1 MIFYSV
7 PLSFSISC
15 VLTLTIK
22 NLDLNLCS
30 VSWFSKIWKRNCTWL
45 KLLSCW
51 QIHKLLKIIDGSVE
65 TCQMISI
72 CSWVWWKDKRL
83 NDSITCASCNII
95 LSISIQS
102 FKLNDVSS
110 TDQIRWARWTSWKI
124 YVISV
129 NLCSVFACISA

>member
-7 PLSFSISC
+7 PLSISINC

-30 VSWFSKIWKRNCTWL
+30 VSWFSKIWKRNCAGL
-45 KLLSCW
+45 NLLSF
-51 QIHKLLKIIDGSVE
+51 LKIIDGSVE

-72 CSWVWWKDKRL
+72 YSWVWWKDNRL

-102 FKLNDVSS
+102 FKLNDVSG
-110 TDQIRWARWTSWKI
+110 TDQIGWARWTSWKI
-124 YVISV
+124 YVISE